1 MWFWV
6 YMLVIDLLIPLTMI
20 IFGRIFMRAAPK
32 EINSTFGYRTGRSM
46 QNRDTWDF
54 AHRYFG
60 RIWFVCGLIILPL
73 SLIAMV
79 FVLGQSE
86 RAVGYAG
93 TAVCLVQLVLM
104 VLAIV
109 PTEAALKKNF
119 DTNGQRK

>member
-1 MWFWV
+1 
-6 YMLVIDLLIPLTMI
+6 MLVIDLLIPLTMI
-20 IFGRIFMRAAPK
+20 IFGRIFMRSAPK

-60 RIWFVCGLIILPL
+60 RIWFICGLIILPL
-73 SLIAMV
+73 SVVAMV

-86 RAVGYAG
+86 RTVGYAG
-93 TAVCLVQLVLM
+93 TAVCLAQLVPM
-104 VLAIV
+104 ALAIV

>member
-1 MWFWV
+1 
-6 YMLVIDLLIPLTMI
+6 MLVIDLLIPLTMI
-20 IFGRIFMRAAPK
+20 IFGRIFMRSAPK

-60 RIWFVCGLIILPL
+60 RIWFICGLIILPL

-86 RAVGYAG
+86 RAVGYVG
-93 TAVCLVQLVLM
+93 TAVCIAQLVPM
-104 VLAIV
+104 ALAIV
-109 PTEAALKKNF
+109 TTEAALKKNF